1 MVLPS
6 ALLPFPSQSQSQSP
20 APIRLNSP
28 VSSPQA
34 SSRGFGTLS
43 SPNGHFPHS
52 NRANSPPANS
62 HKPIPMSGQES
73 GRTAAQPISG
83 KSDAKA
89 KNAATSAITAQTCI
103 DEHKKYFAKQ
113 VEQSKEELEML
124 MGFEKVMS
132 SPTEKDKRQASSIY
146 KQEMMNILELRLKD
160 LTEFKSKLQR
170 LQ

>member
-1 MVLPS
+1 MT
-6 ALLPFPSQSQSQSP
+6 SP
-20 APIRLNSP
+20 LAHTNKS
-28 VSSPQA
+28 
-34 SSRGFGTLS
+34 T
-43 SPNGHFPHS
+43 
-52 NRANSPPANS
+52 PANGQG
-62 HKPIPMSGQES
+62 SGKKI
-73 GRTAAQPISG
+73 TKTMPG
-83 KSDAKA
+83 KSDIYTR
-89 KNAATSAITAQTCI
+89 NTTNPAITAQTCI

-132 SPTEKDKRQASSIY
+132 SPTERDKRQASNIY